1 MMRGSRQR
9 AALNDVPPQH
19 ELMPYVE
26 QLQTN
31 LTLAARAIVQ
41 LERRV
46 KRLEKQVSDEPVTR
60 STWRSGR
67 KAASWGRSRH

>member
-26 QLQTN
+26 QHQTN

-41 LERRV
+41 LDRRV
-46 KRLEKQVSDEPVTR
+46 KRLEKQVSEEPMTR
-60 STWRSGR
+60 STWRSVPKGS
-67 KAASWGRSRH
+67 SWGRGRH